1 MTVAGG
7 KGVPNAAPAG
17 FEGEGGIPQMSPF
30 LMPPVASGGD
40 SLEAF
45 LNRPLED
52 FAGVCACVYAR
63 VYACSRVRVRMR
75 ACVCVCARARA

>member
-7 KGVPNAAPAG
+7 KGVPNAALAG
-17 FEGEGGIPQMSPF
+17 DEEEGGISQVSPF

-52 FAGVCACVYAR
+52 FAGVC
-63 VYACSRVRVRMR
+63 VRVRTR
-75 ACVCVCARARA
+75 V